1 MSKLLRWTSVVVGL
15 SILGLGLFAAKLK
28 HDLDISLRGE
38 FNRRFNDAAA
48 QIVEL
53 GGGNAPGQP
62 PRERDRSLFGLAA
75 VSERLM
81 SFRIAAY
88 YTQYGAV
95 PASLEEADSHN
106 PGRQPSPRD
115 PWGNPF
121 RLFSEG
127 TDRFLIVSGGPSGT
141 ASLTAQEKEMFC
153 TQSGGQTYLLNR

>member
-28 HDLDISLRGE
+28 HDLDVSLRGE

-95 PASLEEADSHN
+95 PPSLDEANSHT
-106 PGRQPSPRD
+106 PRRPPPPPHPS
-115 PWGNPF
+115 
-121 RLFSEG
+121 
-127 TDRFLIVSGGPSGT
+127 
-141 ASLTAQEKEMFC
+141 C
-153 TQSGGQTYLLNR
+153 